1 MTGGAVRVR
10 DRGSQR
16 VAGRAGCPHTTRAG
30 PIDAFN
36 LVTEGAGSLQVP
48 GGLMIG
54 RAALIRSRYPGN
66 RMSRIPVVAS
76 RSVAPL
82 GEAAYNHIKF
92 GIAAGSA
99 A

>member
-1 MTGGAVRVR
+1 
-10 DRGSQR
+10 
-16 VAGRAGCPHTTRAG
+16 VAGRAGCPNTTRAG

-66 RMSRIPVVAS
+66 RMSRILVVAS
-76 RSVAPL
+76 RSVAPF
-82 GEAAYNHIKF
+82 GEAAYNHIKLWVTT
-92 GIAAGSA
+92 GPAA
-99 A
+99 